1 MPAQS
6 RRPATRPSRA
16 QRRAAAQGARTYN
29 APAAS
34 AQGARTYD
42 APASI
47 PAARTYNVPAGRVAP
62 ARPRRIFSGEPPP
75 VDYSEEFG
83 FIRKDLR
90 RIIMWAGVILLT
102 MIALSFVFPLLLP
115 GVAR

>member
-6 RRPATRPSRA
+6 RRPATRPTRA

-29 APAAS
+29 APAGV
-34 AQGARTYD
+34 QGARTYN
-42 APASI
+42 APASV
-47 PAARTYNVPAGRVAP
+47 PAARSYHVPAGRVAP
-62 ARPRRIFSGEPPP
+62 APPRRIFAGEPPP
-75 VDYSEEFG
+75 VDYTQEFG

-90 RIIMWAGVILLT
+90 RILLWPGVILLT

-115 GVAR
+115 ATVR